1 MSVPRIALSA
11 TGTSMSLLVALVG
24 ALLYL
29 VTKAYRSR
37 KVIND
42 LRKQGLP
49 MPPFSWIAGHM
60 LVIKECL
67 EDLPVDAVFNYTARR
82 LSLDF
87 PKHHMFYLDFWPIST
102 PFLVVANPFAA
113 SQITQQLNAR
123 KPDAVESA
131 FQSLAGG
138 PNLITMP
145 TGPWKKWRSIFSP
158 GFSPAYMLEQ
168 VPKMIDKAEVFCQL
182 LREKAAQG
190 TVFQLEEATFR
201 LTIDVIGL
209 ISLDSSFD
217 YQTSDSEFPA
227 TLRSLIEWATFGD
240 EINPLKRWNPYRPF
254 ISWYYGRRLDTSIH
268 AELEKRFAE
277 RKQFLQPEKPKDRK
291 VRSIVS
297 LALDSYM
304 TEHPSAESSPPT
316 LDPTFKTYAT
326 AQLRLFLVAGHDT
339 TSSAMTYT
347 FHLLHTHPAFLAR
360 VRAEHDKVFGRD
372 PAAAAA
378 RLSADPTL
386 LNQLPL
392 TTAAIKESLRL
403 FPPAGGIRMGAPD
416 IVLTAEDGTRFPTDG
431 CSVWVVHE
439 AVHRNPALWPRANE
453 YLPERWLVGED
464 DYGALQPKEKGAW
477 RPFEIGPRNCIGQT
491 LALTEIKTLLVMT
504 LRSFDI
510 KPAYDEWDEMYPKRG
525 VKLAMGERA
534 YQVSGGGGGQHPA
547 ERYPCRVS
555 VRE

>member
-11 TGTSMSLLVALVG
+11 TGTSMSLLVALVC

-29 VTKAYRSR
+29 VTKAYLSR

-82 LSLDF
+82 LSLNF

-168 VPKMIDKAEVFCQL
+168 VPKMVEKAEVFCQL
-182 LREKAAQG
+182 LSEKAVQG
-190 TVFQLEEATFR
+190 AVFQLEEATFR

-217 YQTSDSEFPA
+217 YQTSDSKFPA

-254 ISWYYGRRLDTSIH
+254 ISWYYGRRLDTFIH

-304 TEHPSAESSPPT
+304 TEHPSAESSPT

-347 FHLLHTHPAFLAR
+347 LHLLHKHPAFLAR
-360 VRAEHDKVFGRD
+360 VRAEHDKIFGPD
-372 PAAAAA
+372 PSAAAAQ
-378 RLSADPTL
+378 LSADPTL

-416 IVLTAEDGTRFPTDG
+416 IMLTAEDGTRFPTDG

-504 LRSFDI
+504 LRNFDI

-555 VRE
+555 VRG